1 MSVQEAEYLSPP
13 KIAKRLGVSC
23 EKVIGWILG
32 GELRGSNLAART
44 DGRPRY
50 RVAES
55 DLAEFL
61 DRRNAAVQPTMP
73 RRRRQQVTSRRFY

>member
-1 MSVQEAEYLSPP
+1 MSVQEVEYLSPP

-23 EKVIGWILG
+23 EKVIGWILA
-32 GELRGSNLAART
+32 GELRGSNLAARA

-73 RRRRQQVTSRRFY
+73 RRRKPATARRFY